1 MNTKRIIAMLVC
13 IVMLLAMIPMS
24 LTTVGAADVEGDW
37 TTYRFANEYD
47 DPNEPVDPDEE
58 PTVYKPEAGY
68 AYTDEGFTVV
78 PADYKDTTP
87 SMSVVTKEPQSAKDG
102 IYLQFRI
109 DDYSYDGG
117 MGVDQWICLSLTTGE
132 KVAPGSTAYGGGW
145 LTLIRGGGN
154 GSATALPHLTDPKTE
169 DFGGTFNPL
178 GAAAPIEVPTDDE
191 GREIYTFEVAWNGTE
206 YEIKV
211 NGSVQGGGEQAT
223 ALLEKVNSNG
233 EFYVGIN
240 IQAAVKNGT
249 AAITILK
256 YGTSEAT
263 ATTPV
268 GTDSKE
274 PEENVMEIAPIADPS
289 TVEKNQPAMLWSP
302 ETIDIK
308 GGNNCSFTVLGDNTW
323 RVTASDSNVFFTF
336 NPKRSWSF
344 AGEDFPVFGI
354 LVRNIW
360 VDGGTAWYA
369 AGEVAGA
376 LIDCT
381 MSFSIYDG
389 DSWMDA
395 DEVEYFFI
403 PLDMTD
409 LWEGRINSIRL
420 DLVMSDAENREF
432 DICFAGMF
440 RSVDE
445 GYVYAEQYLK
455 TNNMISEDYTKA
467 PETEAPDTEA
477 PDTEANETNPVDTNG
492 ADTNAAT
499 DEPTTDEPAK
509 KGCGSVIGMSA
520 VAVLAAASAFVAL
533 KKKD

>member
-1 MNTKRIIAMLVC
+1 
-13 IVMLLAMIPMS
+13 
-24 LTTVGAADVEGDW
+24 
-37 TTYRFANEYD
+37 
-47 DPNEPVDPDEE
+47 
-58 PTVYKPEAGY
+58 
-68 AYTDEGFTVV
+68 
-78 PADYKDTTP
+78 
-87 SMSVVTKEPQSAKDG
+87 
-102 IYLQFRI
+102 
-109 DDYSYDGG
+109 
-117 MGVDQWICLSLTTGE
+117 
-132 KVAPGSTAYGGGW
+132 
-145 LTLIRGGGN
+145 
-154 GSATALPHLTDPKTE
+154 
-169 DFGGTFNPL
+169 
-178 GAAAPIEVPTDDE
+178 
-191 GREIYTFEVAWNGTE
+191 VAWNGTE

-302 ETIDIK
+302 ETVDIK

-381 MSFSIYDG
+381 MPFSIYDG

-455 TNNMISEDYTKA
+455 TNNIISEDYTKA